1 MVCSLCKKDG
11 HRKNKCPMAV
21 LEKDLSPIE
30 ELPEVPVLTPEPEPI
45 EECDDVKA
53 IRKLAEEVYCSLGAG
68 HTESVYHNAMKIG
81 IQDMGF
87 KFETERDILI
97 KFRERYVGTVRA
109 DLVIEQR
116 LVVELKA
123 SNGTD
128 TNVNDAEEQCRIY
141 MRETGIGMGA
151 VVVFPKK
158 VRGDLQVR
166 QIMA

>member
-1 MVCSLCKKDG
+1 
-11 HRKNKCPMAV
+11 MAV
-21 LEKDLSPIE
+21 LEKDVSPIE
-30 ELPEVPVLTPEPEPI
+30 ELSAAPMLMPEPEPV
-45 EECDDVKA
+45 EECDDVKV
-53 IRKLAEEVYCSLGAG
+53 IRKLAEEVYMSLGAG

-81 IQDMGF
+81 IQDLAL

-141 MRETGIGMGA
+141 MRETGISLGA